1 MNART
6 LLATNTAIR
15 TVYGVGA
22 MFAPNGLARA
32 AGVPSPE
39 PDARYLNTLFGGR
52 DLTVAALA
60 TAALRDGEERRAL
73 ALIASCE
80 ATDLVGLLLEV
91 RRRGALDTTLRA
103 GIAFNVAGWLALA
116 LAARQLR

>member
-32 AGVPSPE
+32 AGFLARTGRPLPE
-39 PDARYLNTLFGGR
+39 HAVRR
-52 DLTVAALA
+52 HDLTVAARTGGPA
-60 TAALRDGEERRAL
+60 T
-73 ALIASCE
+73 
-80 ATDLVGLLLEV
+80 V
-91 RRRGALDTTLRA
+91 RNA
-103 GIAFNVAGWLALA
+103 GPW
-116 LAARQLR
+116 R